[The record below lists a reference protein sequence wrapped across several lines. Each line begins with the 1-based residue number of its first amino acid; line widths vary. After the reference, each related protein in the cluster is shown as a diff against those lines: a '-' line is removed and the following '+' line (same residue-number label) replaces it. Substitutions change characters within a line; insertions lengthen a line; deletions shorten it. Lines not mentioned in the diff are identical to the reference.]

1 MVRILFTAVLTLMVS
16 SINLAAYGKPLTA
29 IDRVPRVISS
39 VQFPQSKW
47 RIVRHSFQINIP
59 LGSNAISQL
68 YISVPQGLT
77 VSNNINVFDKSG
89 KIVINSISKDD
100 KKITISFPNPI
111 APGSRLKVVMKDVK
125 ISGRSNAWLYP
136 VSAKLVG
143 INANI
148 PLGLAQFRVY

>member
-16 SINLAAYGKPLTA
+16 SINLAVYGKPLTA

-47 RIVRHSFQINIP
+47 RIVRHSFQINLP
-59 LGSNAISQL
+59 QGGNAISQL
-68 YISVPQGLT
+68 FISVPEGL
-77 VSNNINVFDKSG
+77 SISDNIKVFDKTG
-89 KIVINSISKDD
+89 EIITNSIFKDGR
-100 KKITISFPNPI
+100 KITISFPNPI
-111 APGSRLKVVMKDVK
+111 APGNRLKVIMKDVK
-125 ISGRSNAWLYP
+125 ISRRSNAWLYP